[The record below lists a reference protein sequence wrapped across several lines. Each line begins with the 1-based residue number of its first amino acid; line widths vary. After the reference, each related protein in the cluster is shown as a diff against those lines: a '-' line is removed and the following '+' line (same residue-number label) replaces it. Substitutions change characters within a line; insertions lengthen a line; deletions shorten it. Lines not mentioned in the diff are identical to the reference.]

1 MPPLTE
7 AQKKAKAKYNSKVT
21 KVSIE
26 FYPSDAELLAKVQ
39 AQENKQA
46 YIKDLIKRDMLG
58 EIHVDYV
65 QQVHEERLKALEQVN
80 YLQGKHNKKDL
91 K

>member
-1 MPPLTE
+1 MTRPIPYGIITKNDWSEEYMPPLTE

-46 YIKDLIKRDMLG
+46 YLKDLIR
-58 EIHVDYV
+58 
-65 QQVHEERLKALEQVN
+65 
-80 YLQGKHNKKDL
+80 KDL